1 MGGTSSK
8 QQAKKNKKRVPEQDY
23 RPPPLPPDDY
33 KPPPQDDGSFITS
46 KASSRDDRRGSSKKI
61 SLLKKAKENGSY
73 ISKKDIMSFSNENLK
88 GSFSAAD
95 ATTVISKP
103 LRDVAPP
110 SSEGSII
117 HPAKWLWNYPDLTLC
132 MDEHG
137 NTYYYSYST
146 QESTWD
152 PPEDLYLPKTE
163 ITFQITVPEY
173 AVPGEV
179 FIVLIN
185 QTQIEVMCPLQV
197 SPGMIL
203 ELSNDTPLMR
213 SESVEEV
220 DETNIDF
227 HVHNAQDD
235 DAEGADEEDPEQD
248 QNQEQNHEQEDPM
261 SLEPDPA
268 SVPELPQSVDDDTL
282 WTALAEVAGVDVYS
296 IMSDADTSAS
306 ILHDVANGSYFNELI
321 YQVGWAY
328 RFNLLKGLSELIFS
342 FFRFLFVVSFC
353 VLSFLHIYILYSL
366 LTGAA
371 TACYLSGGDFLDSS
385 KYDNC
390 DGTPRYADQGFV
402 EWLLDLQGQ
411 RALIRKNIIDG
422 TFVEQEQVTLSL
434 IVFVGSFL
442 SAAIPVCS

>member
-8 QQAKKNKKRVPEQDY
+8 QQAKKNKKRVPEHDY
-23 RPPPLPPDDY
+23 RPPPLPDDY

-61 SLLKKAKENGSY
+61 SLLMKAKESGSY
-73 ISKKDIMSFSNENLK
+73 ISKKDIMSFSNGNLK

-110 SSEGSII
+110 ASEGTIT
-117 HPAKWLWNYPDLTLC
+117 HPAKWLWNNPDLTLC

-137 NTYYYSYST
+137 NTYYYNYST

-152 PPEDLYLPKTE
+152 PPEDLYLPKSE

-179 FIVLIN
+179 FSVTIN

-220 DETNIDF
+220 DDTNIDF
-227 HVHNAQDD
+227 HVNNAHDA
-235 DAEGADEEDPEQD
+235 DAEGADIEE
-248 QNQEQNHEQEDPM
+248 QEQEQEQEHEDPM
-261 SLEPDPA
+261 SLEPDPS

-328 RFNLLKGLSELIFS
+328 RFNLLKGLSTPFSLYSS
-342 FFRFLFVVSFC
+342 FFLCVSSTTLFNHT
-353 VLSFLHIYILYSL
+353 VLHFHLLYSFSCRCCHGVL
-366 LTGAA
+366 PL
-371 TACYLSGGDFLDSS
+371 
-385 KYDNC
+385 
-390 DGTPRYADQGFV
+390 R
-402 EWLLDLQGQ
+402 W
-411 RALIRKNIIDG
+411 
-422 TFVEQEQVTLSL
+422 
-434 IVFVGSFL
+434 
-442 SAAIPVCS
+442 